1 MAQIKDKKQYDAIM
15 ARINELFFASDETTP
30 KDDKRLLE
38 LDALSALVEEY
49 EQEHSP
55 IQGVTH

>member
-1 MAQIKDKKQYDAIM
+1 M
-15 ARINELFFASDETTP
+15 ARIDKLFFATDETTP
-30 KDDKRLLE
+30 KDDKRMLE

>member
-15 ARINELFFASDETTP
+15 ARINELFFATDETTP
-30 KDDKRLLE
+30 KDNKRLLE
-38 LDALSALVEEY
+38 LDALSELVEEY